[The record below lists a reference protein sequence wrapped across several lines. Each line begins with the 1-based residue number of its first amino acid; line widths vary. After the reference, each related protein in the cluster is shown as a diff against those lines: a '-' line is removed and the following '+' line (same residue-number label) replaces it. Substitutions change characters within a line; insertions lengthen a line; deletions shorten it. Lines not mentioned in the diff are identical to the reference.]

1 MNKIGLTFVFEEEN
15 TDGNMEKYL
24 VPNLTVDDYLINE
37 DFALDLRELAN
48 SCRFDGE
55 HFILTCGCGEPGC
68 AGIFDGFYVTQHDD
82 TVSWRIGSPVR
93 REYQKQRPPN
103 YSDPEYVFDR
113 KQYFEAIAGGIEDA
127 KNQLRYAEQRG
138 ELVKCGPYGFTTYD
152 LAMLEI
158 RPSGFCSPRVNKA
171 LEYSA
176 KAHIAQKRKGT
187 DIPYISHP
195 YAIGMILSNA
205 GCSEDVII
213 AGILHDTVE
222 DTEVTLEDITAN
234 FGDKVAAI
242 VAGCSEPDKDLSWEE
257 RKQHTLDELKN
268 ASLEIHY
275 VACADKLHNISTMI
289 EEHKSI
295 GDAVWQRF
303 KRGKEQQS
311 WYFHGL
317 LNSLSEGGL
326 YGTPLYREFKRAIE
340 TIFGR
345 HEYDNS

>member
-1 MNKIGLTFVFEEEN
+1 MNEIKLTFTIEDLESSAGDTTKF
-15 TDGNMEKYL
+15 L
-24 VPNLTVDDYLINE
+24 VPTLMVDDKVINE
-37 DFALDLRELAN
+37 GFALDMRELAN
-48 SCRFDGE
+48 SCRADGE
-55 HFILTCGCGEPGC
+55 FFILTCGCGEPGC
-68 AGIFDGFYVTQHDD
+68 AGIFEGIAVSHQDGEVIWGVPYPIKST
-82 TVSWRIGSPVR
+82 TSEKS
-93 REYQKQRPPN
+93 EYI
-103 YSDPEYVFDR
+103 EYRFDR
-113 KQYFEAIAGGIEDA
+113 CSYVDAIVKGIDEG
-127 KNQLRYAEQRG
+127 KNLLRYADEYI
-138 ELVKCGPYGFTTYD
+138 ETGPHGYSPYD
-152 LAMLEI
+152 FMALDI
-158 RPSGFCSPRVNKA
+158 KQSGLCSPRVNKA

-326 YGTPLYREFKRAIE
+326 YGTPLYREFKRAVE